1 MIWFSFSGYLGC
13 LRAKG
18 RIANEH
24 LKADHPEGPPVTG
37 LVVAGLLKHL
47 GGDVV
52 RGAHC
57 GVGKSPEDQDEGED
71 EKKERKKN
79 LLLLLQVSALL
90 RLSTLEKVKSS
101 AVTCSSPR

>member
-13 LRAKG
+13 LRAER

-24 LKADHPEGPPVTG
+24 LKADHPKGPPVTG

-57 GVGKSPEDQDEGED
+57 GVGKSPEDHTMRVRM
-71 EKKERKKN
+71 KRK
-79 LLLLLQVSALL
+79 
-90 RLSTLEKVKSS
+90 RE
-101 AVTCSSPR
+101 